1 MKYANILAAEKEAE
15 RFLEMVQRYRDRHA
29 ADSRFAMY
37 CEMCAYKECGAVRRS
52 SMDLTRALA
61 EMRKP

>member
-1 MKYANILAAEKEAE
+1 MMPKKIAVAKSEAK
-15 RFLEMVQRYRDRHA
+15 RFLEKLRIYEEATYGCD
-29 ADSRFAMY
+29 DP
-37 CEMCAYKECGAVRRS
+37 AYMHPKESGALRRS

>member
-1 MKYANILAAEKEAE
+1 MNVDKIHKADWAAREFQKRVNGLLKCENIQDKLYGSKE
-15 RFLEMVQRYRDRHA
+15 
-29 ADSRFAMY
+29 S
-37 CEMCAYKECGAVRRS
+37 GAVRRS